1 MSLAN
6 NPMDANGYVGRR
18 TDGLLT
24 TIHDSVA
31 DEEVN
36 RFFESESIVA
46 QIVMRLVDVLNGRV
60 VALGDLTLTRGSE
73 RL

>member
-6 NPMDANGYVGRR
+6 NPMGANGYVCLR
-18 TDGLLT
+18 TDGLHT

-46 QIVMRLVDVLNGRV
+46 QIAMRLVDVLNGRV
-60 VALGDLTLTRGSE
+60 VALGDLTLTRVRE